1 MRIFLGVISF
11 KMNRISDEQA
21 LLVVASCATYLSEKF
36 VYTHGLFHANPP
48 TQTVVR
54 SLAQRMVQ
62 G

>member
-1 MRIFLGVISF
+1 
-11 KMNRISDEQA
+11 MNRISDEQA